1 MALHS
6 KKKDV
11 NKEILEIF
19 KQVKLNIPLLDAIKQ
34 IPSYAKFLKN
44 LYIVKRGMNVHKE
57 GFIAKQVSII
67 LQSKSL
73 IKYKD
78 PGYPT
83 IIVSIGQK
91 CTRKVLLDLGVSV
104 NLMLL

>member
-1 MALHS
+1 
-6 KKKDV
+6 
-11 NKEILEIF
+11 
-19 KQVKLNIPLLDAIKQ
+19 
-34 IPSYAKFLKN
+34 
-44 LYIVKRGMNVHKE
+44 MNVHKE

-83 IIVSIGQK
+83 IIVVSIGQK